1 MNDIAASQASS
12 VDPLRWASFRTHP
25 MRSLGIVLVLF
36 NRWVFGL
43 FYIFA
48 AINKFR
54 GGYLFTDKLRA
65 TLQARVPELPP
76 DSFAVTYIE
85 SFIIPLYVPISWLIA
100 WGELAA
106 GVGLLL
112 GLCTRW
118 AAAFALFF
126 IVNFAIGGFYDASLI
141 VLGAIAVLFIVTPS
155 GRWMGLDRR
164 LHARYPG
171 SIWFR

>member
-1 MNDIAASQASS
+1 MSTTVPLDDI
-12 VDPLRWASFRTHP
+12 DPFRWSNFRTQP
-25 MRSLGIVLVLF
+25 FRSLGRVFVLF

-43 FYIFA
+43 FYLFA

-54 GGYLFTDKLRA
+54 GGYLFTDRLKV
-65 TLQARVPELPP
+65 TLEQRVPELDPG
-76 DSFAVTYIE
+76 SFAVTFIE
-85 SFIIPLYVPISWLIA
+85 VFAVPFYVPISWMIA

-118 AAAFALFF
+118 AAAAALFF
-126 IVNFAIGGFYDASLI
+126 IVMFGIGGFYDASLI
-141 VLGAIAVLFIVTPS
+141 VLGAIALMFILTPS

-164 LHARYPG
+164 LAQRYPG
-171 SIWFR
+171 NILFR

>member
-1 MNDIAASQASS
+1 MSSVATPRVSS

-25 MRSLGIVLVLF
+25 GRSIGIVLVLF

-43 FYIFA
+43 FYLFA
-48 AINKFR
+48 AVNKFR
-54 GGYLFTDKLRA
+54 GGYLFTDKLRT
-65 TLQARVPELPP
+65 TLQARVPELPA

-85 SFIIPLYVPISWLIA
+85 SFVVPLYVPISWLIA

-118 AAAFALFF
+118 AAALALFF
-126 IVNFAIGGFYDASLI
+126 IINFAIGGFYDASLI
-141 VLGAIAVLFIVTPS
+141 VLGAIALLFVLTPS

-171 SIWFR
+171 SILFR